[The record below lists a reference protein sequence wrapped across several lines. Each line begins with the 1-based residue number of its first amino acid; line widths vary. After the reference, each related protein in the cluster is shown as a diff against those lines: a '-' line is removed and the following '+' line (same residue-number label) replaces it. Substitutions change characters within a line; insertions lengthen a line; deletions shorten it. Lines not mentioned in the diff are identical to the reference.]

1 MKNLIFILS
10 LLFMFA
16 NNSSAQQVTKS
27 IYFKNDSYQLS
38 SESKLVLKNCIQKF
52 DDALFE
58 IYGYSDSNGATKYN
72 LELSKKRAQSVKQF
86 FIDNGIDSTKIP
98 IVIGKGENSKFNN
111 FSKNRRVDI
120 VINKVNVSRN
130 KQLIDTNTTDTVLVT
145 KSLHK
150 HKTNNNLDKILNL
163 RVGETL
169 VLRNIQFYPGS
180 DKPLPKAI
188 PDLKKIVQIM
198 KDNPN
203 LKIELQG
210 HICCTNCDRT
220 VEHTLKIDESNEL
233 SIRRARYVY
242 LFLVN
247 SGIKKDRLSY
257 KGFGACK
264 PRVKEINENAM
275 QMNRRVEVMIVEK

>member
-1 MKNLIFILS
+1 MKNLIFILG

-16 NNSSAQQVTKS
+16 NNSSTQQEIKS
-27 IYFKNDSYQLS
+27 VYFKNDSYQLS
-38 SESKLVLKNCIQKF
+38 SESKLILKNCITVFNNAQ
-52 DDALFE
+52 FE
-58 IYGYSDSNGATKYN
+58 IYGFSDSNGGTKYN
-72 LELSKKRAQSVKQF
+72 LELSKKRALSVKKF
-86 FIDNGIDSTKIP
+86 FIDNGIDSIKIP
-98 IVIGKGENSKFNN
+98 TVIGKGESSKFND

-120 VINKVNVSRN
+120 VINKILIKN
-130 KQLIDTNTTDTVLVT
+130 KSINDSIIADTSLVT
-145 KSLHK
+145 KSLPK

-163 RVGETL
+163 RVGQTL

-180 DKPLPKAI
+180 DRPLPKAI
-188 PDLKKIVQIM
+188 PDLKKLVQIM

-220 VEHTLKIDESNEL
+220 VEHTLKIDDSKEL

-247 SGIKKDRLSY
+247 SGINKDRLSY
-257 KGFGACK
+257 KGFGSCK
-264 PRVKEINENAM
+264 PRVKEVNENAM